1 MFRTSVCLAA
11 MLLVSATLVTA
22 SAQTADP
29 AAQPKMSRMKL
40 TVERLKEMRAKWN
53 QNRPK
58 LRACRKEV
66 KRKGLEGDNRWFY
79 IEECMER
86 TGAGSYA
93 ALMTVRGRSSR
104 FPMVLLASCT

>member
-1 MFRTSVCLAA
+1 MFRTSACFAA
-11 MLLVSATLVTA
+11 MLLVSGTLVTA
-22 SAQTADP
+22 SAQTTDP
-29 AAQPKMSRMKL
+29 APQPKMSRMKL

-66 KRKGLEGDNRWFY
+66 RAKGLEGDNRWFY

-86 TGAGSYA
+86 S
-93 ALMTVRGRSSR
+93 
-104 FPMVLLASCT
+104 

>member
-11 MLLVSATLVTA
+11 MLLVSGTLVTA

-40 TVERLKEMRAKWN
+40 TFEHLKEMRAKWY

-66 KRKGLEGDNRWFY
+66 RAKGLVGDNRWFY
-79 IEECMER
+79 IEDCMDR
-86 TGAGSYA
+86 T
-93 ALMTVRGRSSR
+93 
-104 FPMVLLASCT
+104 